1 MLLEILNE
9 KRIAATKAKNEE
21 DKRIYS
27 YYYAVVQKVFKD
39 GGDEVA
45 AVSTLTK
52 EKKALEENLRLARN
66 DEQKNTINY
75 EILILSQFLPKQLTI
90 IEIQE
95 QILEV
100 CAELGIEKITSK
112 DKGKIMK
119 PLMTRVKGKADGK
132 IVNEVLAAM
141 I

>member
-1 MLLEILNE
+1 MLLETLNE
-9 KRIAATKAKNEE
+9 KRIAATKARNEE

-45 AVSTLTK
+45 AVSALTK

-66 DEQKNTINY
+66 EEQKNSINY
-75 EILILSQFLPKQLTI
+75 EISILAQFLPKQLTTT
-90 IEIQE
+90 EIKE

-100 CAELGIEKITSK
+100 CAELGIEKITPK

-119 PLMTRVKGKADGK
+119 PLMARIKGKADGK
-132 IVNEVLAAM
+132 AVNEVLAALM
-141 I
+141 